1 MQCQILC
8 QIAFSVASLRQ
19 GISQLKNGLRLA
31 EKKLAADAAHEAGD
45 FPLDDSCMIT
55 LVSFNTVL
63 DPSLD
68 DPSDLTSTDEINVYA
83 CAKFRGLPL
92 SSTDPFEYVAVFPT
106 ATAAVLQAC
115 AVNPAGLAG
124 IDIVRIRTTTEFLFT
139 VETSEPGKRQLRNKN
154 LTFSGTCK
162 WGFTEMGDPK
172 VDG

>member
-124 IDIVRIRTTTEFLFT
+124 IDIVRTRTTTEFLFT
-139 VETSEPGKRQLRNKN
+139 VETSEPGKRQLRNN
-154 LTFSGTCK
+154 
-162 WGFTEMGDPK
+162 
-172 VDG
+172 